1 VRHFIEALGHILA
14 YGTNGSG
21 NDEKQKN
28 DRANARLNVGGGR
41 TFLIMR
47 GRIEIGSREHCAS
60 LHSTY

>member
-28 DRANARLNVGGGR
+28 DHANARLNVGGGR

-47 GRIEIGSREHCAS
+47 GRIEIG
-60 LHSTY
+60 